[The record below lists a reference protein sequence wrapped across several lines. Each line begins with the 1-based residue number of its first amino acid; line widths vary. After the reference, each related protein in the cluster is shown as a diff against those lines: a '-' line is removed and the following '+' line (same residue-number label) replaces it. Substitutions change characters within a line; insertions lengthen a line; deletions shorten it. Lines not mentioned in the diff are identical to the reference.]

1 MENGVS
7 SRRDQSQSISQRKK
21 QHSISPECYTRPINI
36 KLKIFRLQAPP
47 PRIKA
52 SAFQVFFI
60 IIYSKEFSTPEP
72 SVIRNIS
79 TTSCASPKSVIDRV
93 CPRVWPGP
101 MGCYLPLLLV
111 HIRQLHGAQNT
122 SRTWYISASAGSSY
136 RQLDL
141 GQHANHWS
149 LKGPGEKQIRKKEG
163 R

>member
-7 SRRDQSQSISQRKK
+7 SRQDQSQSISQRKK

-36 KLKIFRLQAPP
+36 KPKIFRLQAPP
-47 PRIKA
+47 PPDKSLRIP
-52 SAFQVFFI
+52 SFFI

-93 CPRVWPGP
+93 SPRAWPGA
-101 MGCYLPLLLV
+101 MGCYLPLLHV
-111 HIRQLHGAQNT
+111 HIRHVHGAQNT
-122 SRTWYISASAGSSY
+122 SRTSYISASAGSSY
-136 RQLDL
+136 GQLDL

-149 LKGPGEKQIRKKEG
+149 LKGPGEKQIKKEG